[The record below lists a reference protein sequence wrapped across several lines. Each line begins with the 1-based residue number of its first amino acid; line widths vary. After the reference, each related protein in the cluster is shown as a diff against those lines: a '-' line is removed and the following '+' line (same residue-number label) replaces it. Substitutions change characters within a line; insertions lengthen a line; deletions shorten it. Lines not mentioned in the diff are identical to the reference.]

1 MSARPQHALTRLD
14 GPVPVASVQ
23 GTLALDLRP
32 HLAPPPLSPPSAGG
46 PVGDVVSI
54 EEPLRRR
61 IEQWAHRYVQAAVEI
76 VGGDRPSS
84 QLLRWT
90 APEVYADL
98 SRRAQLV
105 ARAAGRPAGT
115 GRPRTA
121 VRPQVVSVHAGFVTR
136 EVCEVSVRVRHGE
149 RYRAVAA
156 RFEVLQG
163 RLQCTALEF
172 A

>member
-1 MSARPQHALTRLD
+1 MSARPQQTLTRIA

-32 HLAPPPLSPPSAGG
+32 SLDPPPVTAAGSRLA
-46 PVGDVVSI
+46 GDVVAV

-90 APEVYADL
+90 TPSVYADL

-105 ARAAGRPAGT
+105 ARAAGRSAGT
-115 GRPRTA
+115 GRPPTA
-121 VRPQVVSVHAGFVTR
+121 VRPQVVSVHASFLTR

-149 RYRAVAA
+149 RFRAVAA